1 MNKISTKKIILLL
14 IVFIIIT
21 ILFETFQQ
29 IFYINT
35 FNLPYANKITFNSL
49 VKHQL
54 LRWLIWL
61 LYALL
66 LWLFI
71 KKNSLRQFNID
82 QLLKISLLILLLT
95 CLAIIS
101 IAILQFFIN
110 EEKSINSLFTK
121 YIPFYT
127 FQKGL
132 IFIISYISFSVGSY
146 LHFTTKKL
154 SIQLQRFSE
163 LKSTNNK
170 LFEKLNTEI
179 KEQESILNIKIGNK
193 RKIIPIETISWIESD
208 DYCVKIHTNNEV
220 AYSMRSSLKDLEEKL
235 KENDFLRVHRKAIIN
250 CKQVNEFDLK
260 NNTLRLL
267 NTAEI
272 KVSKTYIKVVKNR
285 F

>member
-1 MNKISTKKIILLL
+1 M
-14 IVFIIIT
+14 
-21 ILFETFQQ
+21 
-29 IFYINT
+29 
-35 FNLPYANKITFNSL
+35 
-49 VKHQL
+49 
-54 LRWLIWL
+54 
-61 LYALL
+61 
-66 LWLFI
+66 
-71 KKNSLRQFNID
+71 
-82 QLLKISLLILLLT
+82 LILLLT